1 MKKLSIIL
9 CTAAAAMLTFAC
21 TKAEQNIAP
30 EEKGNNFETPVDVIN
45 PDGTRTITVKI
56 AQPVTESQWED
67 GEGFNWYSEA
77 GTSFGI
83 FTDNDGDENLKSSAV
98 GMNGKDI
105 TVTAT
110 VPVGAEKAVFY
121 YPFSIAYS
129 QGRST
134 TTPNTYFGFLEMAN
148 QVQTE
153 AGSMDFDVEG
163 GNGNMGLV
171 SSAVLDLTS
180 TSSPFEVTMTPIV
193 ALVRFIIYSST
204 GSSASVKSIT
214 LTADSATNKLNG
226 QENVAFNFSTGAIST
241 FCSAAGTLSN
251 KVTLTNAFSLS
262 GVTSASK
269 SSGIYMTIQPTVITG
284 YTISIKMED
293 NSLYEFH
300 TAAGMTLTAGKI
312 KNIPINLDNAT
323 NSPFTPG
330 LSVDRI
336 LFNEAS
342 DATSTDITLTGKN
355 IEWTATPSAGVT
367 LSTSAGSFTTE
378 NSTVITASYAA
389 NASAEDVYHTVT
401 FSNNKGLSDIVVT
414 IKQAAVGSAD
424 PTYTYGFA
432 GWQAGANQQFL
443 RSVSTAETT
452 ESNWFIVFTSIRD
465 DSTGNAPSNEDGWS
479 VLKYGFQLSTSELN
493 VLKAMAKFDFEFTDG
508 ESKIWFKGF
517 KSNEGAQRSFN
528 KWFKTSDL
536 SSDYVHMVLVQSGTS
551 SPLDY
556 SSASNLWKPVDVGN
570 YCGYGYYYAG
580 HVAAGKGDTYS
591 LMTHSSATYTLN
603 AEFAAVGT
611 WDNQL
616 FMFPQAGH
624 EVALPAGIYHLQVTI
639 ESNNDSSGDSCF
651 FKISQ
656 YSSENEKGE
665 GAAIR
670 DFGTFSLT
678 ANTPRTLEIFGFTVN
693 ADVANICLVFGLG
706 GHPDNTEF
714 TISSIT
720 LVEL

>member
-1 MKKLSIIL
+1 
-9 CTAAAAMLTFAC
+9 MLTFAC

-30 EEKGNNFETPVDVIN
+30 EEKGNNIETPVDVIN

-83 FTDNDGDENLKSSAV
+83 FTDKDGDENLKSSAV

-163 GNGNMGLV
+163 VNGNMGLV

-323 NSPFTPG
+323 DSPFLPKISAVAS
-330 LSVDRI
+330 LV
-336 LFNEAS
+336 NVAS
-342 DATSTDITLTGKN
+342 DATSAIISIRAKN
-355 IEWTATPSAGVT
+355 LSWTATPSAGVT
-367 LSTSAGSFTTE
+367 LSSSSGTVTTE
-378 NSTVITASYAA
+378 ETINITASFAA
-389 NASAEDVYHTVT
+389 NDSAVEVNRTVT
-401 FSNNKGLSDIVVT
+401 FSNNAGLSDVVIT
-414 IKQAAVGSAD
+414 IKQAASGASD
-424 PTYTYGFA
+424 PTYTYTFSD
-432 GWQAGANQQFL
+432 WQAGNTTFS
-443 RSVSTAETT
+443 RSAGSGETSTPD
-452 ESNWFIVFTSIRD
+452 WMIVFSNIRNNETS
-465 DSTGNAPSNEDGWS
+465 SAPSNSEGWQ
-479 VLKYGFQLSTSELN
+479 VLKYGFQLSSSELTA
-493 VLKAMAKFDFEFTDG
+493 LMAMAKFSFDFTDG
-508 ESKIWFKGF
+508 ESKIWFQGF
-517 KSNEGAQRSFN
+517 NANDGEKRVFD
-528 KWFKTSDL
+528 KWFK
-536 SSDYVHMVLVQSGTS
+536 SSNLADDYVHVSFTQAKYYAPGVNYWPDLTVNTSGSSYNPGWSGAQSFPAIVKGALNS
-551 SPLDY
+551 SYSFTIPEACNDRWQCQLRMETDLPALDGAKTY
-556 SSASNLWKPVDVGN
+556 DFYATVNCSKVPCGVRAQLMTAGIGYPVDDDFTVST
-570 YCGYGYYYAG
+570 A
-580 HVAAGKGDTYS
+580 
-591 LMTHSSATYTLN
+591 
-603 AEFAAVGT
+603 
-611 WDNQL
+611 
-616 FMFPQAGH
+616 
-624 EVALPAGIYHLQVTI
+624 
-639 ESNNDSSGDSCF
+639 
-651 FKISQ
+651 
-656 YSSENEKGE
+656 SEDYVFHKQFT
-665 GAAIR
+665 GAALVNATLIF
-670 DFGTFSLT
+670 DFGWAPAET
-678 ANTPRTLEIFGFTVN
+678 
-693 ADVANICLVFGLG
+693 DVVVK
-706 GHPDNTEF
+706 
-714 TISSIT
+714 SII
-720 LVEL
+720 LAEHID